1 METSVLYSDEY
12 ITVCNKP
19 SGKLS
24 QRDVNGENGLCE
36 ELSESYGSEL
46 HIINRLDR
54 PVSGLTLLA
63 NNKASAAALTASL
76 GDHDVFIKEY
86 LVCVSGIL
94 EKDAAILED
103 QLFRDRT
110 SGKTLAI
117 SSKRAGSKY
126 AKLAYSVI
134 ATAAVA
140 DGSPVSLLLVRLFT
154 GRTHQIRAQL
164 ASRGHPVLGDGKYG
178 SRVKLKNS
186 IALHCFRIS
195 FPHPCSKKRISFSA
209 LPENSGGFAIFTEQI
224 ERLLAETSPSN

>member
-24 QRDVNGENGLCE
+24 QRDANGENGLCE
-36 ELSESYGSEL
+36 ELSESCGREL

-54 PVSGLTLLA
+54 PVSGLMLLA
-63 NNKASAAALTASL
+63 NTKASAAALTATLS
-76 GDHDVFIKEY
+76 DHEAFIKEY
-86 LVCVSGIL
+86 LVCVSGIF

-103 QLFRDRT
+103 QLFRDRA

-117 SSKRAGSKY
+117 SSKRVGSKY

-134 ATAAVA
+134 ATAEVDAA
-140 DGSPVSLLLVRLFT
+140 PVSLLLVRLFT

-195 FPHPCSKKRISFSA
+195 FPHPLSRKRVSFSA
-209 LPENSGGFAIFTEQI
+209 PPEANSGFAPFGEQI
-224 ERLLAETSPSN
+224 LRLLAEASPLN